1 MVYTELRKKEVV
13 QIEFVGD
20 YTADEFVKLVKK
32 SYKDQY
38 IIKSY
43 KTDDELVLLFI
54 YKDVKV
60 FSHVQV
66 FELLQFKK

>member
-1 MVYTELRKKEVV
+1 MVFTELRKKEVV

-20 YTADEFVKLVKK
+20 YTADEFVKLAKK
-32 SYKDQY
+32 SFKDEY

-66 FELLQFKK
+66 FELFQFKK